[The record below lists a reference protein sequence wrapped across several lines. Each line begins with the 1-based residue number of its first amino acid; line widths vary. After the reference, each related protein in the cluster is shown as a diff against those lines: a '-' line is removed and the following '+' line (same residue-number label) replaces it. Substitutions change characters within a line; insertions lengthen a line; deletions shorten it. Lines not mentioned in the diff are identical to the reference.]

1 MFFRKSREARA
12 KMLEEDRQQ
21 VAKLRTALAKAEAE
35 QDPGQKLLLLDDLH
49 KDIAAQTKHFS
60 LMRRK
65 SFGFIA
71 TDITGAAGIIGAGI
85 GTGIGTAIGI
95 SKAAAAIGIVM
106 QAPFL
111 LPPVVV
117 GLATVFGVSKLV
129 GNPLK
134 KAAGRRYDKKRQ
146 ELLDTLNELGPKV
159 STLRMRA
166 LEADLDTLASSKN
179 FDALYDRIP
188 ALKERFLKETFRQEP
203 RPPSPPSPPRKPGF
217 NA

>member
-1 MFFRKSREARA
+1 MFFKKSREAKA
-12 KMLEEDRQQ
+12 KMLEEDRKQ

-49 KDIAAQTKHFS
+49 KDITEQAKDFS
-60 LMRRK
+60 LKRRK
-65 SFGFIA
+65 SRGFIA
-71 TDITGAAGIIGAGI
+71 TDITGTAGVIAAGI

-95 SKAAAAIGIVM
+95 GKTAAAIGIVL

-111 LPPVVV
+111 LPSAVV
-117 GLATVFGVSKLV
+117 GLATVFGLSKLV
-129 GNPLK
+129 GAPLL

-159 STLRMRA
+159 GTLRMQA

-203 RPPSPPSPPRKPGF
+203 HAPISPSPPRKPGF